1 MDKYRRLVTVANK
14 HYKKDNGFCTVIA
27 TAIAMGC
34 SFGAARSRLYHL
46 VGRRD
51 GNGIQRHHHISAME
65 MMGYKMTL
73 VTNQFQSKT
82 LVTIQREM
90 KKTTGTYFVYT
101 RQHVTTIQ
109 DGVCEDWSHNA
120 IQPARYKVQC
130 IYQVVDANDSLFE
143 RKR

>member
-1 MDKYRRLVTVANK
+1 MDKYRRLVKVATK

-34 SFGAARSRLYHL
+34 SFGAARSRLFHL

-51 GNGIQRHHHISAME
+51 GNGIQRNHHISAME

-90 KKTTGTYFVYT
+90 KKTTGTSQPSKTVFARIGHTTLSNQRGT
-101 RQHVTTIQ
+101 RYSVSI
-109 DGVCEDWSHNA
+109 
-120 IQPARYKVQC
+120 R
-130 IYQVVDANDSLFE
+130 
-143 RKR
+143 